1 MSDLTGRELDAAVA
15 RELGWTEIRLHECAD
30 PFCWGGCP
38 EGWIGMPPGERLRE
52 LPAFSTD
59 IAWAMRAYG
68 VMHERGWRIDSAFHS
83 PVECSVTLWHA
94 VHGFARATVQPGG
107 RSPDAVLAEA
117 ICRAILAAGEAGR
130 AE

>member
-68 VMHERGWRIDSAFHS
+68 VMNGRGWQMDLKHEEADWRCVLIRFDEA
-83 PVECSVTLWHA
+83 A
-94 VHGFARATVQPGG
+94 G
-107 RSPDAVLAEA
+107 AVLEGGLAPTPAEA
-117 ICRAILAAGEAGR
+117 ICRAIVEAGG
-130 AE
+130 E